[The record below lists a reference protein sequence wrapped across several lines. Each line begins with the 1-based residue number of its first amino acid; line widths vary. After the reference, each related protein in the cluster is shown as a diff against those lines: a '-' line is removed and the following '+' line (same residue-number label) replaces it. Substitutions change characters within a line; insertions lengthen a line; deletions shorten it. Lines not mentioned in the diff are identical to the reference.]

1 MQAYTPFHQN
11 RLTIRGIAAAALL
24 AGSPFMYGMLFGR
37 GIFLYLAFFFV
48 FALLIYALV
57 KNSGR
62 ISFQVMTTEKLFCAC
77 MLWQIL
83 TYLWSPAK
91 SGDSLYAMVKIIVL
105 FLLLSTCRYSGK
117 EKQLML
123 WSTVV
128 VAVFAIYSVLTS
140 NKVFSTEGVDA
151 MRVSF
156 SFFGVMQ
163 DPNYLCFFFLM
174 PVAFLISGA
183 MDSDGSVMKR
193 LLCGGILLYLLYG
206 IMRTGS
212 RGGLIGAVT
221 AIAVYLCTFQ
231 KQKWKTILVI
241 VVMTVMVVLA
251 YDWFISLLPTEI
263 ANRFT
268 IDNVLSNGGSNRFS
282 TWENYLSF
290 VFSDPFFVLFGYG
303 NGGGS
308 YHFGYAAHNY
318 LIETWFEYG
327 LTGIILLGFFYW
339 SILKQARKN
348 GNWVAY
354 SAMWGTLALAMTL
367 SVGKI
372 LYFWLAV
379 IFANM
384 MSKERQVGGNAYAN
398 P

>member
-1 MQAYTPFHQN
+1 MQEYTQLNQN

-24 AGSPFMYGMLFGR
+24 ACSPFMYGLLFGR
-37 GIFLYLAFFFV
+37 GIFLYLAFFFI
-48 FALLIYALV
+48 FALLTYALV

-62 ISFQVMTTEKLFCAC
+62 ISIQVRTTEKLFCAC
-77 MLWQIL
+77 MLWEVF
-83 TYLWSPAK
+83 TYLWSPAT
-91 SGDSLYAMVKIIVL
+91 SGDSIYAMVKIILL
-105 FLLLSTCRYSGK
+105 FLLLSTCCYSWK
-117 EKQLML
+117 EKQLMQ
-123 WSTVV
+123 WSTVA

-163 DPNYLCFFFLM
+163 DPNYLCFFFVM
-174 PVAFLISGA
+174 PVAFLISGTL
-183 MDSDGSVMKR
+183 DSNGNIMKR

-212 RGGLIGAVT
+212 RGGVIGAVT
-221 AIAVYLCTFQ
+221 VIAVYLCVFQ
-231 KQKWKTILVI
+231 KQKWKTILLIGLV
-241 VVMTVMVVLA
+241 TVMVVLA
-251 YDWFISLLPTEI
+251 YDWFISLLPKEI

-282 TWENYLSF
+282 NWEKYLSF

-318 LIETWFEYG
+318 LVETWFEYG